1 MDDFSLQGI
10 AYLGDRQANGK
21 PGALRDVGDASTLQA
36 QFTADVSKR
45 YESRSGN
52 RLPSAR
58 LSKTRDCAITLTLNS
73 GTADNLALG
82 LYGTPATVDAG
93 TVTDEASA
101 TGLAVGDLI
110 ALDHGNISTL
120 TATDSTTGT
129 ALDLVAGT
137 DYEIVSAAGG
147 IVKILSIGSFVQPFK
162 WSYSYAAGINLAMF
176 TQPAP
181 ERYLVFDGKNT
192 VEGDSSVVRAEF
204 YRVVFDPLSA
214 LDLISADFGTVEL
227 KGSVLYDAVNAAD
240 SNLGGFGRLGLP
252 AAA

>member
-1 MDDFSLQGI
+1 MKDFSLQGI
-10 AYLGDRQANGK
+10 AYLGDRQTNGK
-21 PGALRDVGDASTLQA
+21 PGALRDVGDASVLQA
-36 QFTADVSKR
+36 QFTADVSTR
-45 YESRSGN
+45 NESRSGN

-58 LSKTRDCAITLTLNS
+58 LAKAKGCTVTLTLNEAN
-73 GTADNLALG
+73 ADNLALG
-82 LYGTPATVDAG
+82 LYGTPATVASG
-93 TVTDEASA
+93 SATDEESA

-110 ALDHGNISTL
+110 ALDHGNISAL
-120 TATDSTTGT
+120 TATDSAGSPVT
-129 ALDLVAGT
+129 LDADT

-147 IVKILSIGSFVQPFK
+147 IVKILNIGAYVQPFK

-176 TQPAP
+176 TQQAP

-227 KGSVLYDAVNAAD
+227 KGSVLYDDVNAAD

-252 AAA
+252 SET